1 MSLSINY
8 LASQE
13 FLITLLTVI
22 AVSATF
28 FTVVMPWFE
37 QDPLKSRM
45 KSVATEREKI
55 RQRERAKIGEVA
67 SKPSLRHEPK
77 KNIRDIIDRF
87 NLRNTLADENTVAR
101 LRMAGMRG
109 QKPLYMF
116 VAARVIVPCILFA
129 VAAFYLFA
137 ILPGDRP
144 ATLKIG
150 IACLAALI
158 GLYLPPTMISN
169 IIQKRQKSIQAAWP
183 DALDL
188 TLICV
193 ESGMSVEASFRKVAE
208 EIGAQSVALAE
219 ELSLTTA
226 ELSYL
231 QERRQAYENLAART
245 GLDTVKAMTTAL
257 IQAERYGTPLGVSF
271 RVMAEE
277 SRSMRMQAAEKKAA
291 ALPPK
296 LTVPMIVFFLPVLF
310 AVIMGPAIMSIG
322 EI

>member
-1 MSLSINY
+1 MSY
-8 LASQE
+8 LGSQE
-13 FLITLLTVI
+13 FLVSLLTLI
-22 AVSATF
+22 AVSATLI
-28 FTVVMPWFE
+28 TVLMPFME
-37 QDPLKSRM
+37 KDTLKARM
-45 KSVATEREKI
+45 KSVATERDKI
-55 RQRERAKIGEVA
+55 RERERAKLNNVV
-67 SKPSLRHEPK
+67 SKPSLRQEPK
-77 KNIRDIIDRF
+77 KNIRELIDKF
-87 NLRNTLADENTVAR
+87 NLRNVLADENSVAK

-116 VAARVIVPCILFA
+116 VAARVVMPLVLFA

-144 ATLKIG
+144 AMLKIG
-150 IACLAALI
+150 VASLAALI
-158 GLYLPPTMISN
+158 GLYLPNILLTN
-169 IIQKRQKSIQAAWP
+169 IIQKRQKSIQQAWP

-188 TLICV
+188 SLICV

-208 EIGAQSVALAE
+208 EIGAQSVPLAE

-231 QERRQAYENLAART
+231 PERKQAYENLATRT

-277 SRSMRMQAAEKKAA
+277 SRTMRMQAAEKKAA

-322 EI
+322 NI

>member
-1 MSLSINY
+1 MSLSLNY

-13 FLITLLTVI
+13 FLVSLLTVI

-28 FTVVMPWFE
+28 FTVIMPFFE
-37 QDPLKSRM
+37 KDTLKARM
-45 KSVATEREKI
+45 KSVATERDKI
-55 RQRERAKIGEVA
+55 RERERANMSSVIA
-67 SKPSLRHEPK
+67 KPSLRQEPK
-77 KNIRDIIDRF
+77 KNIRDLVDKF
-87 NLRNTLADENTVAR
+87 NLRNVLADENSVMK
-101 LRMAGMRG
+101 LRMAGLRG

-116 VAARVIVPCILFA
+116 VAARVLIPTILFSI
-129 VAAFYLFA
+129 VMFYMFA

-144 ATLKIG
+144 AMLKIG
-150 IACLAALI
+150 VATLAALI
-158 GLYLPPTMISN
+158 GLYLPNVMLTN

-188 TLICV
+188 SLICV

-208 EIGAQSVALAE
+208 EIGAQSVPLAE

-231 QERRQAYENLAART
+231 PERKQAFENLATRT

-277 SRSMRMQAAEKKAA
+277 SRTMRMQAAEKKAA
-291 ALPPK
+291 SLPPK

-310 AVIMGPAIMSIG
+310 AVIMGPAIMSINK
-322 EI
+322 I